1 MSKYLSKYYCGN
13 KTGLCNYNEPLE
25 YSKVLDRT
33 FDAEVI
39 RRKEECN
46 ENYGILG
53 YCCDKK
59 NDKIMNEESMERI
72 NKEFKEEIFTKNNL
86 GEFHPGQIPLVK
98 VNKNKEGKIQNIDLC
113 TCGGEPTE
121 YNYCVKH
128 DCVGFRQP
136 TEYEYCKIGSEHNR
150 IGCFLNSDYEDLSN
164 HSPSPSNSDD
174 DNNNDKNNNKI
185 DILNRCKLH
194 MVNNKD
200 GSIEKTTL
208 TVNNLQNDC
217 FNTVCR
223 KNEENL
229 RLRNLIHS
237 TTTDE
242 TKHFYLG
249 DSITSYGYLR
259 PKEEINRKKLP
270 SNYSIESILKK
281 NNYKV

>member
-13 KTGLCNYNEPLE
+13 KIGLCNYNEPLP

-33 FDAEVI
+33 FDTEVI
-39 RRKEECN
+39 RRKEECYD
-46 ENYGILG
+46 NYGILG
-53 YCCDKK
+53 YCCDKN

-72 NKEFKEEIFTKNNL
+72 NKEFKEEVFTKNNL

-98 VNKNKEGKIQNIDLC
+98 VNKNKEGEIQNIDIC

-128 DCVGFRQP
+128 NCVGFRQP
-136 TEYEYCKIGSEHNR
+136 TEYEYCKLGSEHNK
-150 IGCFLNSDYEDLSN
+150 IGCFLNSNYDDISN
-164 HSPSPSNSDD
+164 QTPSSSDSKKS
-174 DNNNDKNNNKI
+174 KNKN

-208 TVNNLQNDC
+208 TVNNLQTDC

-223 KNEENL
+223 KHQEKL
-229 RLRNLIHS
+229 RLTNLIHS

-242 TKHFYLG
+242 NKHFYLG
-249 DSITSYGYLR
+249 DSITSYGYLK
-259 PKEEINRKKLP
+259 PKEEIDRRKLP
-270 SNYSIESILKK
+270 TNYSIESILKK
-281 NNYKV
+281 K